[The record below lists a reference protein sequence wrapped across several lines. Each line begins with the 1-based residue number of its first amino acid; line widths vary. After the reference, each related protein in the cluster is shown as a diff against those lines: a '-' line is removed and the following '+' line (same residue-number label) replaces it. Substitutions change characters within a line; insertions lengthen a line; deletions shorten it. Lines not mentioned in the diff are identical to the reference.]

1 MADEKLAT
9 ELTKIIGDAGKVI
22 YAKMWASD
30 WTVIFDT
37 EYAALKAFY
46 AYRKSDVSFG
56 KAEGPATGGK
66 GWYITVRRAPW
77 W

>member
-1 MADEKLAT
+1 MGNEKLAA

-22 YAKMWASD
+22 WADLRTSD
-30 WTVIFDT
+30 WTVVLDT

-56 KAEGPATGGK
+56 KATGPLTDGK
-66 GWYITVRRAPW
+66 GWYITVRRSW
-77 W
+77 